1 MANTTYYDKLKDPR
15 WQKKRLEIFERDG
28 WKCRSCSDSESTLV
42 VHHRYYENIE
52 PWEYPDEALITLC
65 ENCHEQETNLTIIEK
80 SLLRELR
87 IRFLTDDISR
97 LTVGF
102 HEMTLCHAPEVV
114 ASVLEWVLSSEE
126 IQRELI
132 ARFFEYTSKE
142 LRVKEVKN
150 NG

>member
-1 MANTTYYDKLKDPR
+1 
-15 WQKKRLEIFERDG
+15 
-28 WKCRSCSDSESTLV
+28 